1 MKNLRTI
8 ILSAMVAGV
17 LIVPAVSATADT
29 KDGKGYSHFR
39 KTIITTNGMAIMGD
53 GTATT
58 DEDGIIVDDMT
69 GIIIGVMF
77 VMTTVAIIISRRF
90 DRISKIF
97 AMHEMKS
104 NKAARSCA
112 GITRS

>member
-17 LIVPAVSATADT
+17 LVVPAISATADT

-39 KTIITTNGMAIMGD
+39 KTDHHDKWNGHHGS

-58 DEDGIIVDDMT
+58 DEEGSSWTI
-69 GIIIGVMF
+69 
-77 VMTTVAIIISRRF
+77 
-90 DRISKIF
+90 
-97 AMHEMKS
+97 
-104 NKAARSCA
+104 
-112 GITRS
+112 